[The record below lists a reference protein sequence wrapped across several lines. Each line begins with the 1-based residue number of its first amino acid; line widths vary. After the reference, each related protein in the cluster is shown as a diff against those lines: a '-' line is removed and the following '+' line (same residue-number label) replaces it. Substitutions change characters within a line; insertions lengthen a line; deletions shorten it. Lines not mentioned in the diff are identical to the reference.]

1 MIWIGIAIIVVLADQ
16 LTKITM
22 TRLLAYGQVEY
33 VNHYVNLVMVYNKG
47 AAFSFLSDQSGWQ
60 RYFFS
65 ALAAAVSIF
74 IVWMLNRNAN
84 ERLFCWSLSL
94 ILGGAIGNL
103 IDRLVYGH
111 VIDFLDVHVNAWHWP
126 AFNVADSAIT
136 IGAALFV
143 LDELR
148 RTRRSRGGVGE
159 PLKIPAHL
167 RDAAEGKPSIIITDE
182 DLNAD
187 SEVERE

>member
-1 MIWIGIAIIVVLADQ
+1 MSKKNAGLMLWLGVALVVVLLDQ
-16 LTKITM
+16 VTKITM

-33 VNHYVNLVMVYNKG
+33 VNHYINLVMVYNKG

-84 ERLFCWSLSL
+84 QRLFCWSLSL

-103 IDRLVYGH
+103 IDRVAYGH

-136 IGAALFV
+136 VGAALFV

-148 RTRRSRGGVGE
+148 RVNR
-159 PLKIPAHL
+159 
-167 RDAAEGKPSIIITDE
+167 
-182 DLNAD
+182 
-187 SEVERE
+187 

>member
-1 MIWIGIAIIVVLADQ
+1 MSKKNAGLMLWLGVAVVVVLLDQ
-16 LTKITM
+16 VTKITM
-22 TRLLAYGQVEY
+22 TRLLAYGQAEY
-33 VNHYVNLVMVYNKG
+33 VNHYLNLVMVYNKG

-74 IVWMLNRNAN
+74 IIWMLNRNAN

-94 ILGGAIGNL
+94 ILGGAVGNL
-103 IDRLVYGH
+103 IDRLAYGH
-111 VIDFLDVHVNAWHWP
+111 VIDFLDFHLNAWHWP

-148 RTRRSRGGVGE
+148 RVNR
-159 PLKIPAHL
+159 
-167 RDAAEGKPSIIITDE
+167 
-182 DLNAD
+182 
-187 SEVERE
+187 

>member
-1 MIWIGIAIIVVLADQ
+1 MSKKNAGLMLWLGVALVVVLLDQ
-16 LTKITM
+16 VTKITM
-22 TRLLAYGQVEY
+22 TRLLSYGQVEY

-84 ERLFCWSLSL
+84 ARLFCWSLSL

-103 IDRLVYGH
+103 IDRVAYGH
-111 VIDFLDVHVNAWHWP
+111 VIDFLDFHVNAWHWP
-126 AFNVADSAIT
+126 AFNIADSAIT

-148 RTRRSRGGVGE
+148 RVNR
-159 PLKIPAHL
+159 
-167 RDAAEGKPSIIITDE
+167 
-182 DLNAD
+182 
-187 SEVERE
+187 